1 MISIDTQ
8 SREPL
13 YLQLETQI
21 IRLIN
26 LGVYDSNSPL
36 PSIRAMACELGINPN
51 TVARAYKDLEQKNII
66 YTIVGKGVFVSA
78 NTNDQIKA
86 IKLDY
91 LEKNLKLLKSSGIAK
106 QDIMNII
113 NSVWGEQNND

>member
-113 NSVWGEQNND
+113 NSVWGGTE

>member
-1 MISIDTQ
+1 MISIDTR

-26 LGVYDSNSPL
+26 LGVYESNSPL

-51 TVARAYKDLEQKNII
+51 TVARAYKNLEQKNII
-66 YTIVGKGVFVSA
+66 YTVVGKGVFVSS
-78 NTNDQIKA
+78 NTNDQIKVV
-86 IKLDY
+86 KLNH
-91 LEKNLKLLKSSGIAK
+91 LEKTLKLMKSSGISK
-106 QDIMNII
+106 QDVMNII
-113 NSVWGEQNND
+113 NSVWREQNND